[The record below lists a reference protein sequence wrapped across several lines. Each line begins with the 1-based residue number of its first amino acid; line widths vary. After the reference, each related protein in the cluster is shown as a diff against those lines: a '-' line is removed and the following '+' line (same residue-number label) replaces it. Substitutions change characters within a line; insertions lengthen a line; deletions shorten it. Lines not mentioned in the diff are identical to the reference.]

1 MSDSNRVAVRIVEE
15 STLGTTPASPAFFD
29 LRYTGAPSLAFAPE
43 TVTSEEIRSDAQVTD
58 LILVGGSTEGEL
70 NFEKSYGAK
79 DRLYESIFWSA
90 FQARYSRLNGEGAT
104 QITAVDADSY
114 TVTSSS
120 VLVLNDIIRAEGFT
134 NAANN
139 GFKFINTGTTATDLL
154 IQGAG
159 LTVETSP
166 PVTARI
172 HLVGR
177 RAATGDLVAATGP
190 NRVTS
195 TVLDFTTL
203 GLAVGDWVK
212 FAAFA
217 ITPADNDYVR
227 ISAITATALTL
238 DVVPS
243 GWAADAGT
251 GVQVQL
257 YFGERLVNGTTRKS
271 FTVEEEFS
279 DHSPVTYQ
287 YLRGM
292 VPDTYSL
299 NAASQEVVTETIGF
313 LGLNAVFQDSSR
325 LASATTLASRTNS
338 VVNASS
344 NVGRIALGGAAVVGS
359 NFVTE
364 LVLEVANGLREKR
377 AIGTLSSVDLGRG
390 RFEVTGSLNT
400 YFDNKTTAQA
410 VVNNTKTSIDFRFA
424 DDASHVYLWDL
435 PRVKFS
441 EGAPEVAGI
450 NTDVVL
456 NPGFQAFMH
465 ETLGY
470 TAKLTR
476 FHGVQ

>member
-1 MSDSNRVAVRIVEE
+1 MSDSNRVAVRFVEE

-43 TVTSEEIRSDAQVTD
+43 TVTSEEIRSDRQVTD

-70 NFEKSYGAK
+70 NFEKSFGAK
-79 DRLYESIFWSA
+79 DRIYESLFFSA
-90 FQARYSRLNGEGAT
+90 FQARLSKVNGEGAT

-114 TVTSSS
+114 TVTAGA
-120 VLVLNDIIRAEGFT
+120 VLVLNDLIRAEGFT

-139 GFKFINTGTTATDLL
+139 GFKVINTGTTATDLL
-154 IQGAG
+154 IVGAG

-172 HLVGR
+172 HHVGR
-177 RAATGDLVAATGP
+177 RGATGDLVAATGP

-203 GLAVGDWVK
+203 GLQVGDWVK
-212 FAAFA
+212 LAGFA
-217 ITPADNDYVR
+217 ITPANNDFVR

-238 DVVPS
+238 DVVPT

-251 GVQVQL
+251 GVQVSI
-257 YFGERLVNGTTRKS
+257 YFGERLVNGVTRKS
-271 FTVEEEFS
+271 FTIEEEFG

-292 VPDTYSL
+292 VPDSYSL
-299 NAASQEVVTETIGF
+299 SAASQQVVTETIGF
-313 LGLNAVFQDSSR
+313 LGLNATFQDSGR
-325 LASATTLASRTNS
+325 IAGATTLASRTNS

-344 NVGRIALGGAAVVGS
+344 NVGRIALGGSAVVGS

-364 LVLEVANGLREKR
+364 LVLEIANGLRELR
-377 AIGTLSSVDLGRG
+377 AIGTLSAVNIGAG
-390 RFEVTGSLNT
+390 RFELTGSLNT
-400 YFDNKTTAQA
+400 YFDNKATALA
-410 VVNNTKTSIDFRFA
+410 VVQNTKTSIDFRLT

-441 EGAPEVAGI
+441 EGAPEVPGI

-470 TAKLTR
+470 TAKLIR